1 MNPKS
6 SCRLYRAGSAVFL
19 CLLAAFGDAAA
30 QQVRLPFLNLQP
42 YEGNPILR
50 PRGTTWE
57 AAAACNPAAVV
68 KDTTVYLFFQAKDRS
83 GAGRWNGTSRI
94 GLATSVDGL
103 HFVREPE
110 PVITPTYDF
119 ESPGGCAD
127 PAVAE
132 IDGVYYLTYN
142 AFDGVHRRVALASAR
157 DLRQW
162 IKHGL
167 LFPEEGETSH
177 GAIVPQKSNGRYLM
191 YFSDGKNLRLAYS
204 ENLLVW
210 HAEAEPVM
218 LPRDGKFD
226 DYAVAPAFSPLVS
239 GSELVLFYNGLD
251 QARRSHPGQAV
262 FALQHP
268 GQVLQRS
275 ERPYLSLAARPEDEP
290 VIMLSGLVR
299 FKEEYFLYYGMDE
312 ETAGVAVSP
321 ELAAAIRAQK

>member
-6 SCRLYRAGSAVFL
+6 SRKLYRAGSAFFL
-19 CLLAAFGDAAA
+19 CLLAVFGEAAA

-42 YEGNPILR
+42 FEGNPILR

-57 AAAACNPAAVV
+57 AAAVCNPAAVV
-68 KDTTVYLFFQAKDRS
+68 KDTTVYLFYEAKDRS

-103 HFVREPE
+103 HFEREPE
-110 PVITPTYDF
+110 PIITPTYDF
-119 ESPGGCAD
+119 ESPGGCAE

-142 AFDGVHRRVALASAR
+142 AFDGVNRRVALASSR

-177 GAIVPQKSNGRYLM
+177 GVIVPHKSNGRYHM
-191 YFSDGKNLRLAYS
+191 YFSDGRNVRLAYS

-218 LPRDGKFD
+218 LPRNGKFD
-226 DYAVAPAFSPLVS
+226 DYAVAPAFSPVVS

-251 QARRSHPGQAV
+251 QARRSRPGQV
-262 FALQHP
+262 VLALQHP
-268 GQVLQRS
+268 RQVLQRS
-275 ERPYLSLAARPEDEP
+275 ERPYLSLAARPENEP
-290 VIMLSGLVR
+290 AIMLSGLVR
-299 FKEEYFLYYGMDE
+299 LKAEYFLYYGLNG
-312 ETAGVAVSP
+312 ETAGVAVSR
-321 ELAAAIRAQK
+321 ELAAAIRAQR